1 MYASKPITPSFYP
14 TAIMPLRKFWC
25 EALRLFGSVGI
36 AYIGVTVG
44 VWLVFMILIPQLIM
58 IDFSLRPLL
67 PLREIGGPKDVWTLK
82 NYFVL
87 FINALHRTIFLKT
100 IWSSMIVTG
109 VALLI
114 CYPISF
120 YLAKVVRGS
129 RLSWMMIG
137 LIIPYWINELLRLFA
152 WQIILADSGIIN
164 QILLILRIISDPIN
178 FRAGNHAV
186 ILGMAYAYI
195 LFMVFP
201 LYNVIESLDRN
212 QLDAARDLG
221 ASWLKIHCRIVIP
234 HAKPGI
240 AVGCIMTFMLAAG
253 SIAAPQLLGS
263 PSSFWFT
270 EIIYTSFET
279 ANWNLGGAY
288 ATVLAVLCLVFIF
301 VMLKLFKVGLKE
313 LAR

>member
-1 MYASKPITPSFYP
+1 MYASKPITRSFYP
-14 TAIMPLRKFWC
+14 ATLVPVRKFWGD
-25 EALRLFGSVGI
+25 ALAIFGRIGI
-36 AYIGVTVG
+36 AYILVTVG

-58 IDFSLRPLL
+58 IDFSMRPLL
-67 PLREIGGPKDVWTLK
+67 PLREIGGPNDVWTLK
-82 NYFVL
+82 NYIVL
-87 FINALHRTIFLKT
+87 FTNELHRAIFLKT
-100 IWSSMIVTG
+100 IWSSMIVTV
-109 VALLI
+109 VALAI

-120 YLAKVVRGS
+120 YLAKVARGS
-129 RLSWMMIG
+129 RLGWMMVG

-152 WQIILADSGIIN
+152 WQIILADTGILN
-164 QILLILRIISDPIN
+164 QTLLFTGIVSDPIN

-201 LYNVIESLDRN
+201 LYNVMESLDRN

-221 ASWLKIHCRIVIP
+221 ASRLRIHRRIVIP

-279 ANWNLGGAY
+279 ANWNLGAAY
-288 ATVLAVLCLVFIF
+288 AMVLAVLCLVFIF
-301 VMLKLFKVGLKE
+301 VMLKIFKVGLNE